1 MPRGIGKTRPRC
13 WATTTATCGV
23 VQALIVVILERGGS
37 VHESIRHLET
47 IIVTC
52 ATFTLA
58 KSGANFTAS
67 PGAAAHTRVLHGGGG
82 VRRRRAR
89 HRCWYIRWRGRVS
102 DVPASGPG
110 GGGCAPVEVRVGS
123 GEVRRRRRVIIVVSM
138 LFVQYG
144 ARERE
149 RERKGERERG
159 IEHNDAIYALLWR
172 ILVT

>member
-23 VQALIVVILERGGS
+23 VQALMVVILERGGS
-37 VHESIRHLET
+37 VHESTRHLET

-82 VRRRRAR
+82 GVRRRRAR

-102 DVPASGPG
+102 DVSAGGRPG
-110 GGGCAPVEVRVGS
+110 GGGGGGGAPVEVRVGS
-123 GEVRRRRRVIIVVSM
+123 GELRRVIIVVSM
-138 LFVQYG
+138 LFVQQ
-144 ARERE
+144 RER
-149 RERKGERERG
+149 REWRETGRG
-159 IEHNDAIYALLWR
+159 REEN
-172 ILVT
+172 

>member
-13 WATTTATCGV
+13 WATTTTATCGV

-37 VHESIRHLET
+37 VHESMRHLET

-82 VRRRRAR
+82 GVRRRRAR

-102 DVPASGPG
+102 DVPASGPGGGG

-144 ARERE
+144 AGEE
-149 RERKGERERG
+149 KGERGELNTMTRFTLYYG
-159 IEHNDAIYALLWR
+159 AY
-172 ILVT
+172 

>member
-1 MPRGIGKTRPRC
+1 MMPTATTPTGAPAAAAGAPMGCLRPTTRRCGRCDDDGGVAGKRRRRMPRGIGKTRPRC

-102 DVPASGPG
+102 DVPAADP
-110 GGGCAPVEVRVGS
+110 A
-123 GEVRRRRRVIIVVSM
+123 
-138 LFVQYG
+138 
-144 ARERE
+144 A
-149 RERKGERERG
+149 
-159 IEHNDAIYALLWR
+159 AAAAAAAALRWK
-172 ILVT
+172 